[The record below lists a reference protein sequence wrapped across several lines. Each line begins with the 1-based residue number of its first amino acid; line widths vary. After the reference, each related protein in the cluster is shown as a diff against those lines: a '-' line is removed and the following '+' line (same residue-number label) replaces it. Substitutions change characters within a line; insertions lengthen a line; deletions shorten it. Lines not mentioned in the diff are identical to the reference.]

1 MNSFDL
7 VKFRNLLLAENTN
20 RFYAPTYIV
29 QKYGADKAKEIE
41 ANIEDEGANTWDLF
55 TSLETPQEVDNFI
68 GGFLSENTLNE
79 NLSYLASW
87 KVLKGPGG
95 YIFQIQDPNSR
106 SSISVRVNKAGMAT
120 LDGEG
125 VEAAQ
130 AVQQIA
136 DQFGTETE
144 VLYGDDSL
152 TTVISEPD
160 FNAIFPDT
168 ISEAK
173 EDTMKEALSLD
184 PSSPQISQ
192 YWDIMVKNQP
202 EDVIKTLTDLTAG
215 RLSFEE
221 FLSSTESDIYDSFS
235 DEFMDDLDEGTLKEE
250 NVLGVYEDPRYG
262 MSVNVFASMR
272 DFDQKLQ
279 SNNWKRVTAL
289 PGIEAKDI
297 KANIEDLKKKY
308 NIQEGTLEEMASFY
322 KVADNSPEAK
332 AAIAAAKEKYKPGTT
347 LYNTLDTLEKT
358 GEIDYKELAKQT
370 GKDMATFNN
379 PKSRDVLEK
388 DLAAFV
394 QAGASPSAVRTG
406 RPADPN
412 KAMAAP
418 KEKTAKLKIT
428 TPKSSSTKL
437 ADLAPSN
444 IFGSVGPDDEEMDM
458 EKQAQKAAKGNKRLG
473 TAVEKLA
480 QVTKEMK
487 ALAKAYQASKGTPE
501 EASIIAQLKALT
513 AEKKALEKKTA
524 PRQMSAA
531 DLMGGEEA

>member
-7 VKFRNLLLAENTN
+7 LKFRNQLLAES
-20 RFYAPTYIV
+20 ISV
-29 QKYGADKAKEIE
+29 KENAI
-41 ANIEDEGANTWDLF
+41 NED
-55 TSLETPQEVDNFI
+55 
-68 GGFLSENTLNE
+68 
-79 NLSYLASW
+79 LSYLAAW

-95 YIFQIQDPNSR
+95 YIFQIQGENRDT
-106 SSISVRVNKAGMAT
+106 IGARVNKAGMVT

-125 VEAAQ
+125 AGAAQ

-173 EDTMKEALSLD
+173 MTRADEVGSDGVAEEDALDETLNLD

-202 EDVIKTLTDLTAG
+202 EDTIKTLTDLTAG
-215 RLSFEE
+215 RLSFKD
-221 FLSSTESDIYDSFS
+221 FLDTTEDDIFDSFR
-235 DEFMDDLDEGTLKEE
+235 DEFMDLD
-250 NVLGVYEDPRYG
+250 
-262 MSVNVFASMR
+262 
-272 DFDQKLQ
+272 
-279 SNNWKRVTAL
+279 
-289 PGIEAKDI
+289 
-297 KANIEDLKKKY
+297 
-308 NIQEGTLEEMASFY
+308 EGTLEEMASFY
-322 KVADNSPEAK
+322 KVADDSPEAK

-358 GEIDYKELAKQT
+358 GEIDYKELAKST

-406 RPADPN
+406 RPANPN

-437 ADLAPSN
+437 KDLAPSN

-501 EASIIAQLKALT
+501 EASIIAQLKDLT

>member
-7 VKFRNLLLAENTN
+7 LKFRNQLLAES
-20 RFYAPTYIV
+20 ISV
-29 QKYGADKAKEIE
+29 K
-41 ANIEDEGANTWDLF
+41 
-55 TSLETPQEVDNFI
+55 
-68 GGFLSENTLNE
+68 ENTINE
-79 NLSYLASW
+79 DLSYLAAW

-95 YIFQIQDPNSR
+95 YIFQIQGPNR
-106 SSISVRVNKAGMAT
+106 DTIGARVNKAGIVT

-125 VEAAQ
+125 VGAAQ

-168 ISEAK
+168 INEVKMTRADKVGSDGVAE
-173 EDTMKEALSLD
+173 EDTLD
-184 PSSPQISQ
+184 
-192 YWDIMVKNQP
+192 
-202 EDVIKTLTDLTAG
+202 
-215 RLSFEE
+215 
-221 FLSSTESDIYDSFS
+221 
-235 DEFMDDLDEGTLKEE
+235 
-250 NVLGVYEDPRYG
+250 
-262 MSVNVFASMR
+262 
-272 DFDQKLQ
+272 
-279 SNNWKRVTAL
+279 
-289 PGIEAKDI
+289 
-297 KANIEDLKKKY
+297 
-308 NIQEGTLEEMASFY
+308 EGTLEEMASFY

-358 GEIDYKELAKQT
+358 GEIDYKELAKST

-388 DLAAFV
+388 ELAAFV
-394 QAGASPSAVRTG
+394 QAGSSPSAVRTG

-412 KAMAAP
+412 KAASP
-418 KEKTAKLKIT
+418 KLKIT
-428 TPKSSSTKL
+428 NPKPKSTSTKL
-437 ADLAPSN
+437 KDLAPADAFS
-444 IFGSVGPDDEEMDM
+444 GMDDEEIEM
-458 EKQAQKAAKGNKRLG
+458 EKQALKAAKGNKRLG

-480 QVTKEMK
+480 QVSQEMK
-487 ALAKAYQASKGTPE
+487 SLAKAYQAAKGTPE
-501 EASIIAQLKALT
+501 EAGIVAQLKDLT

>member
-1 MNSFDL
+1 MSSFDL
-7 VKFRNLLLAENTN
+7 VKFRNQLLAES
-20 RFYAPTYIV
+20 ISV
-29 QKYGADKAKEIE
+29 E
-41 ANIEDEGANTWDLF
+41 
-55 TSLETPQEVDNFI
+55 
-68 GGFLSENTLNE
+68 ENTLNE
-79 NLSYLASW
+79 DLSYLAAW

-95 YIFQIQDPNSR
+95 YIFQIQGGNRDT
-106 SSISVRVNKAGMAT
+106 IGARVNKAGMVT

-125 VEAAQ
+125 AGAAQ

-173 EDTMKEALSLD
+173 MTRADEVGSDGVAEEDALDETLNLD

-202 EDVIKTLTDLTAG
+202 EDTIKTLTDLTAG

-235 DEFMDDLDEGTLKEE
+235 DEFMDDLD
-250 NVLGVYEDPRYG
+250 
-262 MSVNVFASMR
+262 
-272 DFDQKLQ
+272 
-279 SNNWKRVTAL
+279 
-289 PGIEAKDI
+289 
-297 KANIEDLKKKY
+297 
-308 NIQEGTLEEMASFY
+308 EGTLEEMASFY

-358 GEIDYKELAKQT
+358 GEIDYKELAKST

-394 QAGASPSAVRTG
+394 QAGTSPSAVRTG
-406 RPADPN
+406 RPANPE
-412 KAMAAP
+412 KAAASP
-418 KEKTAKLKIT
+418 RLKIT
-428 TPKSSSTKL
+428 NPKPKSTSTKL
-437 ADLAPSN
+437 KDLAPAD
-444 IFGSVGPDDEEMDM
+444 IFMGAGMDDEEMDM
-458 EKQAQKAAKGNKRLG
+458 EKQALKAAKGNKRLG

-480 QVTKEMK
+480 QVSQEMK
-487 ALAKAYQASKGTPE
+487 SLAKAYQAAKGTPE
-501 EASIIAQLKALT
+501 EAGIIAQLKDLT

-531 DLMGGEEA
+531 DLMGGEDL

>member
-7 VKFRNLLLAENTN
+7 LKFRNQLLAES
-20 RFYAPTYIV
+20 V
-29 QKYGADKAKEIE
+29 SVE
-41 ANIEDEGANTWDLF
+41 
-55 TSLETPQEVDNFI
+55 
-68 GGFLSENTLNE
+68 ENTINE
-79 NLSYLASW
+79 DLSYLAAW

-95 YIFQIQDPNSR
+95 YIFQIQGGNRDT
-106 SSISVRVNKAGMAT
+106 IGARVNKAGMVT

-125 VEAAQ
+125 VGAAQ

-173 EDTMKEALSLD
+173 MTNEDITDVMQAAHD
-184 PSSPQISQ
+184 
-192 YWDIMVKNQP
+192 MVSKYGNKFADAIEKITSGNNDKRFVGENEGAKMTNADKVGSDGVAE
-202 EDVIKTLTDLTAG
+202 EDAM
-215 RLSFEE
+215 E
-221 FLSSTESDIYDSFS
+221 
-235 DEFMDDLDEGTLKEE
+235 
-250 NVLGVYEDPRYG
+250 
-262 MSVNVFASMR
+262 
-272 DFDQKLQ
+272 
-279 SNNWKRVTAL
+279 
-289 PGIEAKDI
+289 
-297 KANIEDLKKKY
+297 
-308 NIQEGTLEEMASFY
+308 EGTLEEMASFY
-322 KVADNSPEAK
+322 KVADDSPEAL

-358 GEIDYKELAKQT
+358 GEIDYKELAKST

-394 QAGASPSAVRTG
+394 QAGSSPLAVRTG

-412 KAMAAP
+412 KAAASP
-418 KEKTAKLKIT
+418 KLKIT
-428 TPKSSSTKL
+428 NPKPKSTSTKL
-437 ADLAPSN
+437 KDLAPADVFMGADMDAED
-444 IFGSVGPDDEEMDM
+444 IADEM
-458 EKQAQKAAKGNKRLG
+458 AARKAAKGNKRLG

-480 QVTKEMK
+480 QVSQEMK
-487 ALAKAYQASKGTPE
+487 SLAKAYQAAKGTPE
-501 EASIIAQLKALT
+501 EAGIVAQLKDLT

-531 DLMGGEEA
+531 DLMGGEDL

>member
-1 MNSFDL
+1 
-7 VKFRNLLLAENTN
+7 
-20 RFYAPTYIV
+20 
-29 QKYGADKAKEIE
+29 
-41 ANIEDEGANTWDLF
+41 
-55 TSLETPQEVDNFI
+55 
-68 GGFLSENTLNE
+68 
-79 NLSYLASW
+79 
-87 KVLKGPGG
+87 
-95 YIFQIQDPNSR
+95 
-106 SSISVRVNKAGMAT
+106 
-120 LDGEG
+120 
-125 VEAAQ
+125 
-130 AVQQIA
+130 
-136 DQFGTETE
+136 
-144 VLYGDDSL
+144 
-152 TTVISEPD
+152 
-160 FNAIFPDT
+160 
-168 ISEAK
+168 
-173 EDTMKEALSLD
+173 
-184 PSSPQISQ
+184 
-192 YWDIMVKNQP
+192 MVKNQP

-358 GEIDYKELAKQT
+358 GEIDYKELAKST

-379 PKSRDVLEK
+379 PKSRNVLEK

-394 QAGASPSAVRTG
+394 QAGSSPAAIRTG
-406 RPADPN
+406 RPASEKPEG
-412 KAMAAP
+412 AP
-418 KEKTAKLKIT
+418 KEKTSKLKIT
-428 TPKSSSTKL
+428 NPKPSSTKL
-437 ADLAPSN
+437 KDLAPSD
-444 IFGSVGPDDEEMDM
+444 IFTGMDDEEMEM

-473 TAVEKLA
+473 TTVEKLA

-487 ALAKAYQASKGTPE
+487 SLAKAYQAAKGTPE
-501 EASIIAQLKALT
+501 EAGIVAQLKDLT